1 MVIDMERELKD
12 ILTEVLVF
20 PYEQSVVEAL
30 ADACS
35 KYVETIE
42 IGQYEDCVMHL
53 CLNIPAAS
61 FIESINKQ
69 TGRIFPSRVYR
80 ALAGYVVGEALDN
93 SSDEDDNVVFPLA
106 LRNAMKVKTDDADGI
121 ICKTIDPASFAAVEN
136 YWAENI
142 VIPSL
147 CGKDIVSS
155 TIFENSSWE
164 ETGLNIDDAF
174 GDIQTLAKFYSR
186 EQFKKNL
193 VGRKPSDNQD
203 VYAFANQMA
212 AEIAAKDWLFIVE
225 KPVEIFKGLELKGTA
240 ISLRNIKLRIRGN
253 DDSVNDD
260 INNVSVFR
268 RYLYAN
274 DYEDLGTQRINPLN
288 FGIAIFYELLYERLK
303 SEKYE

>member
-1 MVIDMERELKD
+1 MVIDMERDLKD

-42 IGQYEDCVMHL
+42 IGQFEDCVLHL
-53 CLNIPAAS
+53 CLDKPAVS
-61 FIESINKQ
+61 LIESIDTL
-69 TGRIFPSRVYR
+69 TGREFPSRVYR

-93 SSDEDDNVVFPLA
+93 SRDEDDNVVFPLA
-106 LRNAMKVKTDDADGI
+106 LRNAMKAKTDDADGI
-121 ICKTIDPASFAAVEN
+121 ISKTIDPASFAAVEN

-147 CGKDIVSS
+147 CGKEIVSS
-155 TIFENSSWE
+155 TIFENSSWG
-164 ETGLNIDDAF
+164 ETGLDIDDSF

-193 VGRKPSDNQD
+193 VGRKPTDNQD
-203 VYAFANQMA
+203 VYDFANQMA
-212 AEIAAKDWLFIVE
+212 DEIAAKDWLFIVE

-240 ISLRNIKLRIRGN
+240 ISLSNIKLRVRGN
-253 DDSVNDD
+253 DSTVNND
-260 INNVSVFR
+260 IESISVFR
-268 RYLYAN
+268 RYLYAD
-274 DYEDLGTQRINPLN
+274 DYVELGSIRINPLN
-288 FGIAIFYELLYERLK
+288 FAIAIFYELLYERLK